1 MIIRGEGGAGGSC
14 PEPLR
19 NIVKLTPT
27 TFDQRSITEFD
38 VGLAL
43 AVVYPKSAD
52 PMSKVVEEFL
62 GVQWL

>member
-1 MIIRGEGGAGGSC
+1 M
-14 PEPLR
+14 
-19 NIVKLTPT
+19 KLTPT

-38 VGLAL
+38 VGLAR